1 MFSHVDSFRGTGNII
16 QYFGRQSVL
25 IFITRITTT
34 PWRRGRIITDRALCV
49 VNFGKSCG
57 VRYTDYIKLKQGAQL
72 FFRNCISFSLYID
85 WKFFFI
91 KMTAWRR
98 MKERRVNSCFKGS
111 LDRHGV
117 AVDIS
122 RQRPWKLKM

>member
-1 MFSHVDSFRGTGNII
+1 MFSHVDSFSRYGKHYT
-16 QYFGRQSVL
+16 VL
-25 IFITRITTT
+25 WATVGVDFHHEDYNDSLNKRKNNNRLRILRCKFWQILWSSLHWLHQTETRCAAFFSQLYLVLFIYWLEI
-34 PWRRGRIITDRALCV
+34 
-49 VNFGKSCG
+49 
-57 VRYTDYIKLKQGAQL
+57 
-72 FFRNCISFSLYID
+72 
-85 WKFFFI
+85 FFI